1 MTGLSAQTPEN
12 EDARRCERRALSN
25 TATFGQKAVAR
36 LTANPAKATEI
47 KAALADPERVL
58 GLLGLL
64 DGAKRQ
70 AHGYLILCPW
80 HSERTPSCSVK
91 LASDG
96 TIAAHCFGCGVGGD
110 VLSLVAAA
118 RGLDTRRDFP
128 RVVELAADLA
138 GGSLDGYRPPVRRA
152 VPAPRLPPPVVS
164 VGALW
169 AASKPVTDDADL
181 ARQLLG
187 RCLDP
192 AIIEDLDLARCLP
205 QSGTIPKWAQSGSQP
220 WWGSG
225 HRLLF
230 PLWNAEGNLC
240 SVHARLVES
249 DQTER
254 AKGLFPSGHS
264 AKGLFLADSFAR
276 LLIRSGV
283 PSWWRQSEP
292 PSVIITEGAIDFLT
306 VATHYG
312 CTEYAPAVLGVFS
325 GSWSDELA
333 ARIPTECRVVVKV
346 HRDEAGEKY
355 LAAIRR
361 SLSGR
366 CRVLVGDRKVAR
378 G

>member
-1 MTGLSAQTPEN
+1 MTPQNEN
-12 EDARRCERRALSN
+12 ARRCERRALLYN
-25 TATFGQKAVAR
+25 LQ
-36 LTANPAKATEI
+36 ANRKLAPDSRSI
-47 KAALADPERVL
+47 KSVLADPETVL

-70 AHGYLILCPW
+70 AHGYLIRCPW
-80 HSERTPSCSVK
+80 HSERTPSCSVN

-118 RGLDTRRDFP
+118 RGLDTRRDFA

-152 VPAPRLPPPVVS
+152 VPAPRLPPPVDS

-169 AASKPVTDDADL
+169 AASKPVTDDPDL

-192 AIIEDLDLARCLP
+192 AIIEDRGLARCLP
-205 QSGTIPKWAQSGSQP
+205 SSGTLPKWARSGSRS
-220 WWGSG
+220 WRESG
-225 HRLLF
+225 HRLLL
-230 PLWNAEGNLC
+230 PLLNAEGSLC

-249 DQTER
+249 GQTER
-254 AKGLFPSGHS
+254 AKGLFPASHS
-264 AKGLFLADSFAR
+264 AGGLFLADSFGL

-283 PSWWRQSEP
+283 PKWWRQSEP
-292 PSVIITEGAIDFLT
+292 PSVIITEGAPDFLT

-312 CTEYAPAVLGVFS
+312 CSEYAPAVLGVVS

-333 ARIPTECRVVVKV
+333 ARIPTECRVVVRV

-355 LAAIRR
+355 RDAICR

-366 CRVLVGDRKVAR
+366 CRVFIEAGEVAR

>member
-1 MTGLSAQTPEN
+1 MMPQNEN
-12 EDARRCERRALSN
+12 ARRYERRALSSN
-25 TATFGQKAVAR
+25 TQ
-36 LTANPAKATEI
+36 ANRKLSPDPSEI
-47 KAALADPERVL
+47 KSVLSDPERVL
-58 GLLGLL
+58 GLLGLF

-70 AHGYLILCPW
+70 AHGFMVCCPW

-96 TIAAHCFGCGVGGD
+96 TIAAHCFGCGAGGD

-118 RGLDTRRDFP
+118 RGLDARRDFP

-152 VPAPRLPPPVVS
+152 MPAPRLPPPVES

-169 AASKPVTDDADL
+169 AASKPVTDDPDL
-181 ARQLLG
+181 AVQLLT
-187 RCLDP
+187 REIDP
-192 AIIEDLDLARCLP
+192 AIVEDRDLARCLP
-205 QSGTIPKWAQSGSQP
+205 SSGTLPKWARSGSQT
-220 WWGSG
+220 WRDSD

-230 PLWNAEGNLC
+230 QLWNAEGSLS
-240 SVHARLVES
+240 SVHARLVEKT
-249 DQTER
+249 DGYR
-254 AKGLFPSGHS
+254 KKGLFPSGHS
-264 AKGLFLADSFAR
+264 AKGFFLADSFAR
-276 LLIRSGV
+276 LLITNGV

-312 CTEYAPAVLGVFS
+312 CAEDAPAVLGVLS

-333 ARIPTECRVVVKV
+333 ARIPTECRVIVKV
-346 HRDEAGEKY
+346 HRDEAGQKY
-355 LAAIRR
+355 RDQICR

-366 CRVLVGDRKVAR
+366 CRVFVDAGEVAHV
-378 G
+378 

>member
-12 EDARRCERRALSN
+12 ENARRCERRALSN

-118 RGLDTRRDFP
+118 RGLDTRRDFA

-205 QSGTIPKWAQSGSQP
+205 QSGTIPKWAQSGSLS
-220 WWGSG
+220 WWESG
-225 HRLLF
+225 HRLLL
-230 PLWNAEGNLC
+230 PLWNVEGSLC
-240 SVHARLVES
+240 SVHARLVEKV
-249 DQTER
+249 DGDR
-254 AKGLFPSGHS
+254 AKGLFPSGHT

-276 LLIRSGV
+276 LLITEGI
-283 PSWWRQSEP
+283 PKWWRQNEP
-292 PSVIITEGAIDFLT
+292 PSVIITEGAPDFLT

-312 CTEYAPAVLGVFS
+312 CSEYAPAALGVVS

-346 HRDEAGEKY
+346 HRDEAGAKY
-355 LAAIRR
+355 RDAIRR

-366 CRVLVGDRKVAR
+366 CRVLVEGGEVAR